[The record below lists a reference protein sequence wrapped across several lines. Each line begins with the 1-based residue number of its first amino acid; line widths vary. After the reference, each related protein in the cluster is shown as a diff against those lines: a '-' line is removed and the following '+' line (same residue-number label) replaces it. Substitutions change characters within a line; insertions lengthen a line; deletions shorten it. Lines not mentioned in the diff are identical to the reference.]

1 MDARSSTQFN
11 AVQCI
16 TQNFPFGISEH
27 IAPLPL
33 PTPWDRESCWRFVCQ
48 PCRARSC
55 SKVLCT
61 PLTKLESTLLITAT
75 HTISTRQRDYLRPIP
90 PCPLFFFNTVAINL
104 WLRVGVEDFGSYTK
118 LFSERWISFSLI
130 VICSAT
136 FIFVLNAGNKKAR
149 RCL

>member
-1 MDARSSTQFN
+1 MRRCFSLLLTLIYFDFCTIPFCFYPSGMDARSSTQFN

-90 PCPLFFFNTVAINL
+90 PCPLFFSIQLLLTS
-104 WLRVGVEDFGSYTK
+104 G
-118 LFSERWISFSLI
+118 
-130 VICSAT
+130 
-136 FIFVLNAGNKKAR
+136 
-149 RCL
+149 

>member
-1 MDARSSTQFN
+1 MLQSPTDLDLFRFLYNTLLLLSIRNGCSQFN

-75 HTISTRQRDYLRPIP
+75 HTILTRQRDYLRPIP
-90 PCPLFFFNTVAINL
+90 PCPLFFSIQLLLTS
-104 WLRVGVEDFGSYTK
+104 G
-118 LFSERWISFSLI
+118 
-130 VICSAT
+130 
-136 FIFVLNAGNKKAR
+136 
-149 RCL
+149 

>member
-1 MDARSSTQFN
+1 MLQSPTDLDLFRFLYNTLLLLSIRNGCTQFN

-33 PTPWDRESCWRFVCQ
+33 PTPRDRESCWRFVCQ

-90 PCPLFFFNTVAINL
+90 PCPVFFSIQLLLTS
-104 WLRVGVEDFGSYTK
+104 G
-118 LFSERWISFSLI
+118 
-130 VICSAT
+130 
-136 FIFVLNAGNKKAR
+136 
-149 RCL
+149 